1 MFKPYLDSKLPTKDE
16 TSETTVQRPNLKN
29 LSRGLN
35 LSPGSNSLNSVSV
48 KLKENIMFIYQVM
61 LHDPLYD
68 WSVGPS
74 KAAAKQA
81 GEWEKLK
88 KQEDGQGNR

>member
-1 MFKPYLDSKLPTKDE
+1 
-16 TSETTVQRPNLKN
+16 
-29 LSRGLN
+29 
-35 LSPGSNSLNSVSV
+35 
-48 KLKENIMFIYQVM
+48 M

-81 GEWEKLK
+81 GELEELK
-88 KQEDGQGNR
+88 KQECDRGNRFEAYFLQIYFNFYRKIYIIFFF

>member
-1 MFKPYLDSKLPTKDE
+1 MSIVFKSWTISKL
-16 TSETTVQRPNLKN
+16 S
-29 LSRGLN
+29 LS
-35 LSPGSNSLNSVSV
+35 SPV

>member
-1 MFKPYLDSKLPTKDE
+1 MLIVFYLYKI
-16 TSETTVQRPNLKN
+16 
-29 LSRGLN
+29 
-35 LSPGSNSLNSVSV
+35 
-48 KLKENIMFIYQVM
+48 ENIMLNDQVM